1 MPAQTVSAEEWLIDP
16 NHSTA
21 NFPIEHLGIAMVHG
35 QLAYLTGTVTI
46 DEKNSRMTGLKLFI
60 LVKSV
65 GTG

>member
-1 MPAQTVSAEEWLIDP
+1 
-16 NHSTA
+16 
-21 NFPIEHLGIAMVHG
+21 MVHG